1 MCAAPDEGSSVP
13 AADEGASVPL
23 SGTEEN
29 TVSSD
34 SDSDCN
40 HVQQAS
46 WPSHWTLQ
54 QKQYFVTE
62 YPWLYESDGKLG
74 CTKCRDVSQTAGPQG
89 RGGRRGGGEGGEGG
103 GNGTG
108 KGGEGSP
115 HFLLTTLTTGHT
127 HSLQQDA
134 ANN

>member
-62 YPWLYESDGKLG
+62 YPWLYASDGKLG
-74 CTKCRDVSQTAGPQG
+74 CTTCRDVSRTAGPQG
-89 RGGRRGGGEGGEGG
+89 YQGM
-103 GNGTG
+103 
-108 KGGEGSP
+108 SD
-115 HFLLTTLTTGHT
+115 
-127 HSLQQDA
+127 SLAREQVDA
-134 ANN
+134 TIVGFGANKTDI